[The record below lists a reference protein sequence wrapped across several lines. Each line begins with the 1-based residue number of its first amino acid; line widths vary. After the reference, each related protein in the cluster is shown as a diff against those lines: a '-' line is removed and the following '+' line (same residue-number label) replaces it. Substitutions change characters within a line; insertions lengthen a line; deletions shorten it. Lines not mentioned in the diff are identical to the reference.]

1 VHSRR
6 ALAWLFSL
14 AGIAAVTIGGRAMR
28 LNANTVGF
36 AFLVVVL
43 LASVRGGLLVGTVS
57 SIIATLCYNYFFFP
71 PLGTFAIHDPANWF
85 ALSAFL
91 ITSVIVNRLVA
102 AAHHEAARA
111 ESEALKAS
119 LLRAVS
125 HDLTT
130 PLTAITIQTEALKR
144 KATLDGELRDAV
156 NGIDEETRRL
166 RRRIDN
172 LLAMARLQAGNAK
185 PRREPTPPA
194 DLFHAVREHL
204 PVPLTVHVDDDCP
217 DANVDPALALE
228 ILVNLIE
235 NAHRV
240 SPPDAPVLLTAAR
253 HGKDVRIEVLD
264 RGPGIPPALT
274 ADVAQRGLGLQI
286 ARSLAAANGGTFDIT
301 PRPGGGTI
309 ARVDLPAAPLPEE
322 TR

>member
-1 VHSRR
+1 MDTRC

-14 AGIAAVTIGGRAMR
+14 LGIAAVTIGGRAIE

-36 AFLVVVL
+36 VFLIIVL
-43 LASVRGGLLVGTVS
+43 FASVRGGLLVGTVS
-57 SIIATLCYNYFFFP
+57 SIIATLSYNYFFFP
-71 PLGTFAIHDPANWF
+71 PVGTFTIHDPANWF
-85 ALSAFL
+85 ALCAFL

-119 LLRAVS
+119 ILRAVS

-156 NGIDEETRRL
+156 NGIDDETRRL

-172 LLAMARLQAGNAK
+172 LLAMARLEAGNAK
-185 PRREPTPPA
+185 PRPEPTPPA

-204 PVPLTVHVDDDCP
+204 PVPFTVHVDDDCP
-217 DANVDPALALE
+217 DANVDPTLVLE

-240 SPPDAPVLLTAAR
+240 SPPGATVELTAAR
-253 HGKDVRIEVLD
+253 HGNEVRIEVLD

-286 ARSLAAANGGTFDIT
+286 ARSLAAANGGSIALA
-301 PRPGGGTI
+301 PRDGGGTI
-309 ARVDLPAAPLPEE
+309 ARVDLPAALLEE
-322 TR
+322 M